1 MVWNA
6 IGIARG
12 SNGDDEQID
21 EMLEKAYRKGY
32 KKAMEEMH
40 EGYGERGGYSGGGRG
55 GYRVCVSRGKKTM
68 TTTMTM
74 ASVVECVEPVRI
86 LATDVGRLW
95 TDSTFTSRYRGE
107 CVNACLT
114 TDGISRK
121 SSRQYA
127 TDPKAHEKRRRV
139 VAPVDARGGRRRP

>member
-1 MVWNA
+1 MAWNA

-55 GYRVCVSRGKKTM
+55 GYGMREPWKEDYDYGERRG
-68 TTTMTM
+68 
-74 ASVVECVEPVRI
+74 VRG
-86 LATDVGRLW
+86 TGPY
-95 TDSTFTSRYRGE
+95 SRYR
-107 CVNACLT
+107 
-114 TDGISRK
+114 
-121 SSRQYA
+121 
-127 TDPKAHEKRRRV
+127 RR
-139 VAPVDARGGRRRP
+139 

>member
-40 EGYGERGGYSGGGRG
+40 EGYGERGGLFR
-55 GYRVCVSRGKKTM
+55 RRT
-68 TTTMTM
+68 
-74 ASVVECVEPVRI
+74 R
-86 LATDVGRLW
+86 RLW
-95 TDSTFTSRYRGE
+95 
-107 CVNACLT
+107 
-114 TDGISRK
+114 
-121 SSRQYA
+121 YA
-127 TDPKAHEKRRRV
+127 
-139 VAPVDARGGRRRP
+139 